1 MQARAIEQITDTGS
15 AAGLLGFARTRKA
28 DAEAAEADLLAA
40 AAAWAEMHPPESIHD
55 AATWP
60 GTAGFGGE
68 VGLPLA
74 GDGAPLVAEFCV
86 AELAAALKMSTDAG
100 RTLIA
105 HGLELKYRLPRTHT
119 RVTAGTLAPWR
130 ARKIAETHPRP
141 VPGGRGVRRHP
152 GRPVRPPGLLGP
164 ARAADRRGQGPVH
177 ARRSTLRCA
186 GRRRAAAPEHP
197 RPAGLLRRAPWRSPA
212 SSTSLMP
219 STSTTPWPAAPPPS
233 PPPAARSPSTYAAP
247 WPPGSIARR
256 QLALDLARSGPR
268 WLSARAPRLTKPRR
282 PKPRQVVL
290 YVHLSEAAIRG
301 TRARASTWPGSRTAA
316 RASPPTRSGSGAP
329 TPTPT

>member
-1 MQARAIEQITDTGS
+1 MQARAIQQITDTGS
-15 AAGLLGFARTRKA
+15 AAELLGFARTRKA

-105 HGLELKYRLPRTHT
+105 HGLELKYRLTRTHT

-130 ARKIAETHPRP
+130 ARKIAEHTL
-141 VPGGRGVRRHP
+141 
-152 GRPVRPPGLLGP
+152 GLSWT
-164 ARAADRRGQGPVH
+164 RRGSSTPTS
-177 ARRSTLRCA
+177 RRSPT
-186 GRRRAAAPEHP
+186 G
-197 RPAGLLRRAPWRSPA
+197 SPGP
-212 SSTSLMP
+212 SSN
-219 STSTTPWPAAPPPS
+219 A
-233 PPPAARSPSTYAAP
+233 
-247 WPPGSIARR
+247 
-256 QLALDLARSGPR
+256 
-268 WLSARAPRLTKPRR
+268 
-282 PKPRQVVL
+282 
-290 YVHLSEAAIRG
+290 
-301 TRARASTWPGSRTAA
+301 
-316 RASPPTRSGSGAP
+316 
-329 TPTPT
+329 